1 MVKGSQLKITHILYF
16 LIGIGF
22 VILANQLAERFRFRW
37 DLTEE
42 KRFSVTDPTKN
53 LLENLEETVY
63 VDVYLEG
70 ELPANFKR
78 FRNSIEETLDE
89 FKVYS
94 NGKVQYRFIDPS
106 IASSTKAQNEFYT
119 YLAQSG
125 IQPNN
130 LTYKT
135 AENTTEKL
143 VFPGAIVSYF
153 GSEKGVMLLKGN
165 QTNGYEAVINQSIE
179 GVEYQ
184 IASAIKELSSDS
196 RKKIG
201 MIRGHGEL
209 DSAFI
214 AGFTNVLIDR
224 HDLFN
229 VKLEDRKR
237 PLSEYDLLVLA
248 KPTEKF
254 SQRDKYLLD
263 QYIMSGGRLL
273 AFMDALK
280 VDLDSIG
287 GVGTL
292 AFPYDNNLTDLFFR
306 YGVRVNMDYVQ
317 DINSGQMPFV
327 TGQLGNQPKFD
338 FLPWPYFPVVTNYG
352 DHPMVKG
359 IGPSIG
365 KFVSTIDTVKA
376 IGIRKTPLMYTSQYS
391 RVMKSPVQVSVDDVQ
406 NERRPEFFQ
415 AGPQPIAYLLEGEFT
430 SLFKNRIIPKG
441 FPKNEFKEG
450 STENKIIVVSDGDF
464 IRNEFDPKN
473 QTPVE
478 LGTDPY
484 AGIVYS
490 NADFLLNAVDYL
502 VEDNG
507 LITAKAKE
515 VIIRPLDKIKV
526 KNERLKWQLINLIS
540 PLVILVLFGILKS
553 ILRKRKFAGFK
564 DEQ

>member
-1 MVKGSQLKITHILYF
+1 MVKWSQVKITHLLYF

-22 VILANQLAERFRFRW
+22 VVIANQLAERFRFRW

-42 KRFSVTDPTKN
+42 KRFSVTEPTKR
-53 LLENLEETVY
+53 LLKELEESVY

-78 FRNSIEETLDE
+78 FRNSIEETLAE
-89 FKVYS
+89 FNVYS
-94 NGKVQYRFIDPS
+94 DGKVKCRFIDPS
-106 IASSTKAQNEFYT
+106 IATSTKAKNEFYT

-135 AENTTEKL
+135 DENTTERL
-143 VFPGAIVSYF
+143 IFPGAIVSYF

-165 QTNGYEAVINQSIE
+165 QSNGPEDVINQSIE

-184 IASAIKELSSDS
+184 IASAIKELASDD

-224 HDLFN
+224 YDLFN
-229 VKLEDRKR
+229 VNLTDRTRSLED
-237 PLSEYDLLVLA
+237 YDLLVLA

-254 SQRDKYLLD
+254 SQKDKFMLD
-263 QYIMSGGRLL
+263 QYVMQGGRLL
-273 AFMDALK
+273 AFVDALK

-292 AFPYDNNLTDLFFR
+292 AFPYDNNLSDLFFK
-306 YGVRVNMDYVQ
+306 YGFRVNMDYVQ

-327 TGQLGNQPKFD
+327 TGQLGDQPKFD
-338 FLPWPYFPVVTNYG
+338 FLPWPYFPVITKYG
-352 DHPMVKG
+352 DHPLVKG

-376 IGIRKTPLMYTSQYS
+376 VGIKKTPLMFTSIYS
-391 RVMKSPVQVSVDDVQ
+391 RVMSSPVQVSVEDVR
-406 NERRPEFFQ
+406 NERKPEFFKS
-415 AGPQPIAYLLEGEFT
+415 GHQPIAYLLEGKFN
-430 SLFKNRIIPKG
+430 SLFKNRVLPKG
-441 FPKNEFKEG
+441 FSKNEFKESG
-450 STENKIIVVSDGDF
+450 EENKIIIVSDGDF

-507 LITAKAKE
+507 LISAKAKE
-515 VIIRPLDKIKV
+515 VKIRPLDKIKV

-540 PLVILVLFGILKS
+540 PLAILVLFGILKS
-553 ILRKRKFAGFK
+553 ILRKRKFASFK
-564 DEQ
+564 NEE